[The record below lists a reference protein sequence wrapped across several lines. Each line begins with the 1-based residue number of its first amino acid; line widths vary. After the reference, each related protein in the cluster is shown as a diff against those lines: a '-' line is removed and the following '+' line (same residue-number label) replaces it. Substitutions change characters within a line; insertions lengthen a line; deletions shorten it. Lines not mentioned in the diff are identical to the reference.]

1 MRFVLSVLLFTIA
14 TTPALAQAPDGGAVF
29 QRECA
34 VCHVNPTGDS
44 RAPTREA
51 LRQFFPDAIVT
62 TLTTG
67 AMRAQGEKLS
77 EAERRAVA
85 EFLTDQSAG
94 KGPTVIT
101 TGRCAAAAPLSD
113 PAKGPRW
120 NGWGAGATNTRF
132 QTKEL
137 GGLTAVDVP
146 KLTLK
151 WAFGLPDVVAARAQ
165 PAVAGGRL

>member
-1 MRFVLSVLLFTIA
+1 MRFVLSAFFFTMVTA
-14 TTPALAQAPDGGAVF
+14 SALAQAPDGGAVF
-29 QRECA
+29 ARECA
-34 VCHVNPTGDS
+34 GCHVNPSGDS

-67 AMRAQGEKLS
+67 AMRVQGEKLS

-94 KGPTVIT
+94 RGPTVISA
-101 TGRCAAAAPLSD
+101 GKCSASRPLSD

-120 NGWGAGATNTRF
+120 NGWGGGVANARF
-132 QTKEL
+132 QT
-137 GGLTAVDVP
+137 A
-146 KLTLK
+146 
-151 WAFGLPDVVAARAQ
+151 
-165 PAVAGGRL
+165 